1 MKLKCIFAT
10 FFAKECFIQSRDKRH
25 FFMSFLLV
33 SIVKIQAV
41 GSLVGCYSWLIV
53 VLWRE

>member
-10 FFAKECFIQSRDKRH
+10 FFAKECIIATNRDSA
-25 FFMSFLLV
+25 FLMSYLLV

-41 GSLVGCYSWLIV
+41 GSLAGCTLFV
-53 VLWRE
+53 V

>member
-10 FFAKECFIQSRDKRH
+10 FFAKECFISPRDKRH